1 MGWQGGAGGSAGADA
16 ACLAPQVDYLPV
28 MEQQFSLFVDSKLDS
43 PKNLYL
49 GRVMGELGPA
59 PHASIFSA
67 QLGPWQ
73 G

>member
-1 MGWQGGAGGSAGADA
+1 
-16 ACLAPQVDYLPV
+16 

-59 PHASIFSA
+59 ANTGTPLPST
-67 QLGPWQ
+67 QWG
-73 G
+73 

>member
-1 MGWQGGAGGSAGADA
+1 
-16 ACLAPQVDYLPV
+16 

-59 PHASIFSA
+59 HAGVSGVSSA
-67 QLGPWQ
+67 QHGPCPLR
-73 G
+73 GMSNLLL

>member
-1 MGWQGGAGGSAGADA
+1 
-16 ACLAPQVDYLPV
+16 

-59 PHASIFSA
+59 
-67 QLGPWQ
+67 LGHPLPLWAPRRHWGLLCPVRSLSSVEDKLSPPVFPQ
-73 G
+73 RPA

>member
-1 MGWQGGAGGSAGADA
+1 
-16 ACLAPQVDYLPV
+16 

-59 PHASIFSA
+59 LGHLLPCWDLQGLLCPA
-67 QLGPWQ
+67 QSLPSMGDEPSPPPVPLQ
-73 G
+73 RPV

>member
-1 MGWQGGAGGSAGADA
+1 
-16 ACLAPQVDYLPV
+16 

-59 PHASIFSA
+59 LDPAPPM
-67 QLGPWQ
+67 LGSP
-73 G
+73 GSPLPSVVLALHRG

>member
-1 MGWQGGAGGSAGADA
+1 
-16 ACLAPQVDYLPV
+16 

-59 PHASIFSA
+59 LDSPT
-67 QLGPWQ
+67 PC
-73 G
+73 

>member
-1 MGWQGGAGGSAGADA
+1 
-16 ACLAPQVDYLPV
+16 

-59 PHASIFSA
+59 LDTPTPPAM
-67 QLGPWQ
+67 LGSP
-73 G
+73 GSPLPSVVLALHRG

>member
-1 MGWQGGAGGSAGADA
+1 
-16 ACLAPQVDYLPV
+16 

-59 PHASIFSA
+59 LSWGPM
-67 QLGPWQ
+67 LGCPLHSMALAL
-73 G
+73 